1 MAEQDIR
8 ENQMP
13 SGTPVRLRGLD
24 AAGNSITPSMTEA
37 VNAMPVASLSSKG
50 LMSADQAATIKY
62 MVTQNGTSGGGNTRY
77 FCIGCIRSNAYAPI
91 SITLSYGFYQ
101 SSNRAKLEVVFTGYN
116 DGVYISGNGGG
127 VIGYVKESNL
137 TYIYIKC
144 PAGNSFIGTVV
155 GSIIFNKSFT
165 EVEPSGIVYVS

>member
-37 VNAMPVASLSSKG
+37 VNAMPIATEYSKG
-50 LMSADQAATIKY
+50 LMSAEQAATIKY
-62 MVTQNGTSGGGNTRY
+62 LVVQNGTSGGESTRY
-77 FCIGCIRSNAYAPI
+77 YRVGCLKSNAYAPLCI
-91 SITLSYGFYQ
+91 SISYGFYQ
-101 SSNRAKLEVVFTGYN
+101 SSSRLKLEVVFTRYTN
-116 DGVYISGNGGG
+116 SLYSSGKGGA
-127 VIGYVKESNL
+127 VIGYVNESDR